1 MASLIRDGVV
11 DSQWHRWHRP
21 RVRALFPHEAAAAVP
36 ALPGARGHP
45 GYVLLEWSLTLF
57 VRYLPLDVSK
67 QASTPTDSLTLSL
80 SLFFSLSL
88 SSFFHCISCPPPRM
102 HACMQTCIHISDFSI
117 LTNTLDTIQFLPSI
131 PHQLMHRP
139 MHQKVCMR
147 IWDSY
152 LLLGE
157 AFFVRA
163 AVS

>member
-1 MASLIRDGVV
+1 MTVSLTRNGIAGTDRAFEHYFHTRLPLLFRHFQEQGVTP
-11 DSQWHRWHRP
+11 DMYY
-21 RVRALFPHEAAAAVP
+21 F
-36 ALPGARGHP
+36 
-45 GYVLLEWSLTLF
+45 EWSLTLF

>member
-80 SLFFSLSL
+80 FFLSLSL
-88 SSFFHCISCPPPRM
+88 SPPSFIAFHAHLLACM
-102 HACMQTCIHISDFSI
+102 HACKHAYIF
-117 LTNTLDTIQFLPSI
+117 LTSQFLRTHLTRSN
-131 PHQLMHRP
+131 
-139 MHQKVCMR
+139 
-147 IWDSY
+147 SS
-152 LLLGE
+152 LLYRTNSCTDRCIKRFACGSGTRTCCSARRSSSAPL
-157 AFFVRA
+157 
-163 AVS
+163 